1 MSSSTVK
8 KLQNLHLAERSCGLE
23 DLVSLG
29 PCQDGPTR
37 DSTQFKTKQLLEKSS
52 PIHNIDFADSATLK
66 KEKAKVAENEKYYY
80 RSPCPERNNLAKSS
94 RKSDAAFSN
103 TSLLGSVEQFCKPS
117 AADRNH
123 SKVFVGNISYRMK
136 DRELREYFELFGK
149 VLRASI
155 CKDKRSRRSRGFGFV
170 VFSNHEE
177 AERAIRAPEYQLH
190 CDGRLLKVS
199 WPERKTKG
207 GSANVSASPGLSIEE
222 LARYLLGT
230 ETFQNVTEETNVQTD
245 DRLEKDC
252 INQLNDDILLKIFSY
267 LEPAE
272 RIKLERVCKRWM
284 TVSCQTWKSLKRLD
298 FKGMFTSFRGV
309 TDKILY
315 SILKRGCNNLQE
327 LDLSGS
333 PYFLTPVGV
342 YSISKI
348 CTVLKVLNLSNVG
361 VDNQN
366 LKDIAQKCSQ
376 LEVLILRRSR
386 NFGEKGLW
394 WFLKEAKNIK
404 HLEVTENLRVTGR
417 CFWMLSPTFQILN
430 ISGCVKVDDVGME
443 HLSSKAPNLLAL
455 DISNCLLISDN
466 GLTKICTSNRQLRKL
481 VFSESGNAVTPN
493 GMVAVGMLTELQTL
507 DLSQSQAVNDSVL
520 NRIVAGC
527 TKLRH
532 LNLQAC
538 HHGVTDSGV
547 KALSTLVHLQDLD
560 ISYLSEV
567 TDASLEH
574 LAATSRIQSLTCKA
588 CSLIS
593 NDGIISSVLFGGTSL
608 EYMDVSGCFA
618 VSDNIL
624 NNSHLAERDE
634 DLPKI
639 TINVGGTSMTQE
651 GALALQEKIG
661 NCKVL
666 FEKRY
671 NSALRNDYDPTSYAP
686 FESSEDEDNEEQDR
700 GFHPFSAKGYTVRSS
715 DLDDVT
721 LSRRT
726 MSYEQAEDFL
736 AADDPALLD
745 EMEEQF
751 MFD

>member
-1 MSSSTVK
+1 MPS
-8 KLQNLHLAERSCGLE
+8 LA
-23 DLVSLG
+23 DLVG
-29 PCQDGPTR
+29 
-37 DSTQFKTKQLLEKSS
+37 
-52 PIHNIDFADSATLK
+52 
-66 KEKAKVAENEKYYY
+66 Y
-80 RSPCPERNNLAKSS
+80 
-94 RKSDAAFSN
+94 
-103 TSLLGSVEQFCKPS
+103 
-117 AADRNH
+117 
-123 SKVFVGNISYRMK
+123 
-136 DRELREYFELFGK
+136 
-149 VLRASI
+149 
-155 CKDKRSRRSRGFGFV
+155 
-170 VFSNHEE
+170 
-177 AERAIRAPEYQLH
+177 
-190 CDGRLLKVS
+190 
-199 WPERKTKG
+199 
-207 GSANVSASPGLSIEE
+207 
-222 LARYLLGT
+222 
-230 ETFQNVTEETNVQTD
+230 
-245 DRLEKDC
+245 
-252 INQLNDDILLKIFSY
+252 
-267 LEPAE
+267 
-272 RIKLERVCKRWM
+272 VCKRWM

-430 ISGCVKVDDVGME
+430 ISGCVK
-443 HLSSKAPNLLAL
+443 
-455 DISNCLLISDN
+455 
-466 GLTKICTSNRQLRKL
+466 SNRQLRKL

-493 GMVAVGMLTELQTL
+493 GMVAVGMLTELAFEGFEASQSSCVCGDKLFKAMRFALREQTL